1 MKRRSLTSQ
10 TQVNATL
17 GNAGSY
23 TVVVPSAGS
32 AGSGGGS
39 GGGGSAGG
47 SPGTFTWLPAVGRV
61 IRQGQVLYRVSGS
74 PVVLLYGSVPSYED
88 LSEGMTGADVKELNA
103 DLVKL
108 GYASAAALGPR
119 SGWNYFSAETAYAL
133 EQLQSK
139 LGLTVTGTLAL
150 GQAAFLPG
158 PAQVTGLGTGVVPG
172 APATP
177 GSVVL
182 TASSVTPVVTI
193 DLDASQQTE
202 VQKGDKVS
210 VTLPSGATTPGVIS
224 QVSTV
229 ATSPSSSSDNG
240 GGSGSGSGNPG
251 NGSGSGSATITV
263 LVALTDPKAA
273 GHLNQA
279 PVQVTITTGAV
290 GNALVVPVNAL
301 LAQPGGGYAVE
312 VTGPHG
318 HHLVSVTPG
327 LFDDAAGLVQVTGTR
342 LLPGQHVVVPGL

>member
-1 MKRRSLTSQ
+1 VITAAAPGERQWLCDRLGIVVGFWDPWAGPARAPRCLAIGPALIAKSGRELRRRGHQL
-10 TQVNATL
+10 
-17 GNAGSY
+17 AGD
-23 TVVVPSAGS
+23 
-32 AGSGGGS
+32 
-39 GGGGSAGG
+39 
-47 SPGTFTWLPAVGRV
+47 
-61 IRQGQVLYRVSGS
+61 RVSS
-74 PVVLLYGSVPSYED
+74 
-88 LSEGMTGADVKELNA
+88 
-103 DLVKL
+103 
-108 GYASAAALGPR
+108 SA
-119 SGWNYFSAETAYAL
+119 
-133 EQLQSK
+133 
-139 LGLTVTGTLAL
+139 LAPL

-158 PAQVTGLGTGVVPG
+158 PAQVTGLGTGTVPG

-202 VQKGDKVS
+202 VKQGDKVL

-229 ATSPSSSSDNG
+229 ATPSSSDSG
-240 GGSGSGSGNPG
+240 SGSGSGSGNSG

-263 LVALTDPKAA
+263 LVALTDPGAA

-279 PVQVTITTGAV
+279 PVQVTITTGSV
-290 GNALVVPVNAL
+290 SNALVVPVNAL

-327 LFDDAAGLVQVTGTR
+327 LFDDAAGLVQVTSTR

>member
-1 MKRRSLTSQ
+1 
-10 TQVNATL
+10 
-17 GNAGSY
+17 
-23 TVVVPSAGS
+23 
-32 AGSGGGS
+32 
-39 GGGGSAGG
+39 
-47 SPGTFTWLPAVGRV
+47 
-61 IRQGQVLYRVSGS
+61 
-74 PVVLLYGSVPSYED
+74 
-88 LSEGMTGADVKELNA
+88 MTELNA

-119 SGWNYFSAETAYAL
+119 SGWDYFSAETAYAL

-139 LGLTVTGTLAL
+139 LGLSVTGTLPL

-202 VQKGDKVS
+202 VKKGDKVL

-229 ATSPSSSSDNG
+229 ATSQSSSD
-240 GGSGSGSGNPG
+240 SGSGSGAGPG
-251 NGSGSGSATITV
+251 NSDNGSGSGSATITV

-290 GNALVVPVNAL
+290 SDALVVPVNAL

-312 VTGPHG
+312 VTGPHS

-327 LFDDAAGLVQVTGTR
+327 LFDDAAGLVQVTSTR
-342 LLPGQHVVVPGL
+342 LLAGQHVVVPGL